1 MLEFIANNIILFV
14 ALIILLFLIINLESK
29 LVFSKVKPISH
40 EELTKL
46 LNSAKITLLDLREK
60 KEYSN
65 GHIFSAKNIALT
77 EVDTFKIKGES
88 TVVTYASS
96 DSDAQKAAKA
106 FVSKGVKEAFYLE
119 GGINSWI
126 ENNMPLSGEK

>member
-40 EELTKL
+40 DELTKL

-119 GGINSWI
+119 GGINSWV

>member
-29 LVFSKVKPISH
+29 LVFSKVKPITH
-40 EELTKL
+40 EQLTKL
-46 LNSAKITLLDLREK
+46 LNNAKITLLDLREK
-60 KEYSN
+60 SEYSN
-65 GHIFSAKNIALT
+65 GHIFYAKNIALT
-77 EVDTFKIKGES
+77 DIDTFKIKGES

-106 FVSKGVKEAFYLE
+106 FVSKGVNEVFYLE

>member
-29 LVFSKVKPISH
+29 LVFSKVKPITH
-40 EELTKL
+40 EQLTKL
-46 LNSAKITLLDLREK
+46 LNNAKITLLDLREK
-60 KEYSN
+60 SEYSN

-77 EVDTFKIKGES
+77 DIDTFKIKGES

-106 FVSKGVKEAFYLE
+106 FVSKGVNEVFYLE

>member
-40 EELTKL
+40 DELTKL

-77 EVDTFKIKGES
+77 EVDTFNIKGES
-88 TVVTYASS
+88 TIVTYASS

>member
-1 MLEFIANNIILFV
+1 MLEFIANNIFLFV

-40 EELTKL
+40 DELTKL

>member
-40 EELTKL
+40 DELTKL

-77 EVDTFKIKGES
+77 EVDTFNIKGES
-88 TVVTYASS
+88 TIVTYASS
-96 DSDAQKAAKA
+96 DSDAQNAAMD

>member
-1 MLEFIANNIILFV
+1 MPSTHL
-14 ALIILLFLIINLESK
+14 
-29 LVFSKVKPISH
+29 H
-40 EELTKL
+40 
-46 LNSAKITLLDLREK
+46 
-60 KEYSN
+60 SN

>member
-40 EELTKL
+40 DQLTKL
-46 LNSAKITLLDLREK
+46 LNSAKITLLDLREES
-60 KEYSN
+60 EYSN
-65 GHIFSAKNIALT
+65 GHIFSAKNIALKD
-77 EVDTFKIKGES
+77 VDTFKIKGES

-106 FVSKGVKEAFYLE
+106 FMSKGVKKAFYLE
-119 GGINSWI
+119 GGINSWV

>member
-1 MLEFIANNIILFV
+1 MLEFIADNIILFV
-14 ALIILLFLIINLESK
+14 ALIVLLFLIINLESK

-40 EELTKL
+40 DELTKL
-46 LNSAKITLLDLREK
+46 LNNAKITLLDLREK

-77 EVDTFKIKGES
+77 EVDTFNIKGES

>member
-1 MLEFIANNIILFV
+1 MLEFIANNIILFA
-14 ALIILLFLIINLESK
+14 ALIVLLFLIINLESK

-40 EELTKL
+40 DELTKL

-77 EVDTFKIKGES
+77 EVETFKIKGES
-88 TVVTYASS
+88 TIVTYASS

>member
-40 EELTKL
+40 DELTKL

-77 EVDTFKIKGES
+77 EVDTFKIK
-88 TVVTYASS
+88 S
-96 DSDAQKAAKA
+96 DLW
-106 FVSKGVKEAFYLE
+106 G
-119 GGINSWI
+119 
-126 ENNMPLSGEK
+126 

>member
-1 MLEFIANNIILFV
+1 MLEFIANNIILFA
-14 ALIILLFLIINLESK
+14 ALIVLLFLIINLESK

-40 EELTKL
+40 DELTKL
-46 LNSAKITLLDLREK
+46 LNNAKITLLDLREK

-77 EVDTFKIKGES
+77 DVDTFKIKGES

-119 GGINSWI
+119 GGISSWI

>member
-40 EELTKL
+40 DELTKL

>member
-1 MLEFIANNIILFV
+1 M
-14 ALIILLFLIINLESK
+14 IINLESK
-29 LVFSKVKPISH
+29 LVFSKVKPITH
-40 EELTKL
+40 EQLTKL
-46 LNSAKITLLDLREK
+46 LNNAKITLLDLREK
-60 KEYSN
+60 SEYSN

-77 EVDTFKIKGES
+77 DIDTFKIKGES

-106 FVSKGVKEAFYLE
+106 FVSKGVNEVFYLE

>member
-1 MLEFIANNIILFV
+1 LLEFIANNIILFV

-40 EELTKL
+40 DELTKL

>member
-1 MLEFIANNIILFV
+1 MLEFIANNIFLFV

-40 EELTKL
+40 DELTKL

-88 TVVTYASS
+88 TIVTYASS

>member
-40 EELTKL
+40 DELTKL

-88 TVVTYASS
+88 TIVTYASS

>member
-29 LVFSKVKPISH
+29 LVFSKVKPITH
-40 EELTKL
+40 EQLTKL
-46 LNSAKITLLDLREK
+46 LNNAKKTLIDLREK
-60 KEYSN
+60 SEYSN

-77 EVDTFKIKGES
+77 DIDTFKIKGES

-106 FVSKGVKEAFYLE
+106 FVSKGVNEVFYLE

>member
-29 LVFSKVKPISH
+29 LVFSKVKPITH
-40 EELTKL
+40 EQLTKL
-46 LNSAKITLLDLREK
+46 LNNAKITLLDLREK
-60 KEYSN
+60 SEYSN

-77 EVDTFKIKGES
+77 DIDTFKIKGES

-106 FVSKGVKEAFYLE
+106 FVSKGVNEAFYLE

>member
-1 MLEFIANNIILFV
+1 MLEFIANNIILFA
-14 ALIILLFLIINLESK
+14 ALIVLLFLIINLESK

-40 EELTKL
+40 DELTKL

>member
-1 MLEFIANNIILFV
+1 MLEFIANNIFLFV

-40 EELTKL
+40 DELTKL

-77 EVDTFKIKGES
+77 EVDTFNIKGES